1 MEINL
6 KVGQNIRKLRIDSG
20 LTQEQLADFIG
31 VSSGALSHYENGIR
45 GIPLDELVKFSNH
58 FHIALDAL
66 IKYDLRKVDMKGLM
80 KVGENRLLFPI
91 VIQENSKVES
101 IEIVP
106 IKASA
111 GYRKGYADPQF
122 IESLPKIALPF
133 LGVGT
138 YRGFQISGDS
148 MPPIP
153 SESYIIGKY
162 VENFDDLRKDKSYI
176 CLTKDD
182 ILYKKIENK
191 IDDDGKLHLISNNSF
206 YPNILINPEDVME
219 IWQYKCFISLKDI
232 DELAIGMEYIK
243 NSLDGISKGIEEIK
257 EKMLIK

>member
-1 MEINL
+1 MEINRII
-6 KVGQNIRKLRIDSG
+6 GQNIKKLRIEKGYS
-20 LTQEQLADFIG
+20 QEQLAD
-31 VSSGALSHYENGIR
+31 VMNVTTGAVSHYENGVR
-45 GIPLDELVKFSNH
+45 AIPIEELVKLSKF
-58 FHIALDAL
+58 FHIAVDAL
-66 IKYDLRKVDMKGLM
+66 VKYDLNKIDTKGLM

-91 VIQENSKVES
+91 LIQENSKIES

-111 GYRKGYADPQF
+111 GYKKGYADPQF
-122 IESLPKIALPF
+122 IESLPKISLPF

-138 YRGFQISGDS
+138 YRGFQIGGDS
-148 MPPIP
+148 MLPIP

-162 VENFDDLRKDKSYI
+162 LENLSDVRRDKSYI

-191 IDDDGKLHLISNNSF
+191 IPEDGKLHLISNNSF
-206 YPNILINPEDVME
+206 YPNIEINPEDVLE
-219 IWQYKCFISLKDI
+219 VWQYKCFISLKDI
-232 DELAIGMEYIK
+232 DELTIGMEYIK
-243 NSLDGISKGIEEIK
+243 SSLDGISKGIEEIK